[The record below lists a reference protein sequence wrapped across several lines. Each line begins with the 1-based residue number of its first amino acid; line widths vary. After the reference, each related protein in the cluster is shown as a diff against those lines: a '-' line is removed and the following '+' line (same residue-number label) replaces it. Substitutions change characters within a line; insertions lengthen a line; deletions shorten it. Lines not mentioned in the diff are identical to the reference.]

1 MMRTWTL
8 LLLLAA
14 SSLPA
19 CHHAMPPDEAVA
31 AIHDAD
37 PKVRQTAA
45 DSLRAGNVVPGGAI
59 PALLQAVQAEPVPF
73 VRGAM
78 LITLGTSGAAEAKPI
93 IDQAVMTAPDPDTRR
108 WAGRALKAWMI
119 QTGAVPPDA
128 KFAPG
133 WPYGQ
138 PGYPPILAK

>member
-8 LLLLAA
+8 LLLFAA
-14 SSLPA
+14 LSLPA

-31 AIHDAD
+31 AIRDPD
-37 PKVRQTAA
+37 PKVRQSAA
-45 DSLRAGNVVPGGAI
+45 DSLRADNVVPAGAV
-59 PALLQAVQAEPVPF
+59 PFLLQAVQVEPVPYA
-73 VRGAM
+73 RGAM
-78 LITLGTSGAAEAKPI
+78 LITLGTSGAPEAKPI
-93 IDQAVMTAPDPDTRR
+93 IDQAVMTAADPDMRR

-119 QTGAVPPDA
+119 QTGAIPQGS

-138 PGYPPILAK
+138 PGYPPILQ